1 MASVKNFIGNLETR
15 KFGVFAGFLCF
26 TGIAVLRA
34 VLEGALENARLLTV
48 QTSEWQSLL
57 FIFVHLYMFF
67 AASLLGITVLL
78 SLISGERV
86 ERVARAVLSF
96 FW

>member
-1 MASVKNFIGNLETR
+1 MASVRGFIERLETQR
-15 KFGVFAGFLCF
+15 YGLGAGFLTF

-48 QTSEWQSLL
+48 QSSEWQSLL

-67 AASLLGITVLL
+67 AASYLGITVFL
-78 SLISGERV
+78 SV
-86 ERVARAVLSF
+86 
-96 FW
+96 